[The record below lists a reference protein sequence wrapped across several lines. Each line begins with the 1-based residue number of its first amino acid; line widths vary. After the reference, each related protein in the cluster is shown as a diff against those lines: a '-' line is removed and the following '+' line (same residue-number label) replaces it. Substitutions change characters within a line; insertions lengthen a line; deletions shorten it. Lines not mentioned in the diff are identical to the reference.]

1 MQTIVSNNRPRYYKK
16 KKDKDQSRS
25 AYLIYL
31 IKPFSEVR
39 GNGLVME
46 NDQMPKK
53 KLVNAPREVELS
65 RGSVFTRKAP
75 KTEQPQPNT
84 RQRIRPGE
92 TWVQAVLYLSR
103 WVHVT
108 LAYRLRGHYPAA

>member
-46 NDQMPKK
+46 NDQMPK
-53 KLVNAPREVELS
+53 
-65 RGSVFTRKAP
+65 
-75 KTEQPQPNT
+75 
-84 RQRIRPGE
+84 
-92 TWVQAVLYLSR
+92 
-103 WVHVT
+103 
-108 LAYRLRGHYPAA
+108 